1 MDSFDAG
8 LSRREALG
16 ALSGAL
22 TVGLGGCTGGG
33 DDDSTPTA
41 SSTAPSTDTV
51 TPTPTAPMDPP
62 NIERQTVLRDKAA
75 IPHIRWTV
83 SGTIETPEPKFYNRV
98 DTSLLGR
105 WEREGQVFEFKDDL
119 TFTENSSDR
128 VLDGTYYTVPPKKYL
143 EITHDDGDTYK
154 YYYEVTTAGD
164 TPTIDFYNTNRE
176 FLASYEQ
183 TVDGQDNRT
192 VVEAAK
198 QTDLYEPGGAKT
210 TEESLTTGA
219 SGSGFIVNPD
229 GYVVTNAHVVGVN
242 KSPEEQLYA
251 RLAGKTQQSF
261 RQTFEQDFDLSESE
275 LQEVVTVLTNKLTAY
290 YDQKSSSRSVSTSVG
305 VLSGTATPDEEFSA
319 NSWPAT
325 IETTGS
331 VYDEVDGE
339 TTWGRDIAVLKVD
352 VQHQLPTVRLGES
365 TGLGSGAEV
374 FVIGYP
380 AIGTEALFTERNT
393 TLEPSLTAGVVS
405 ARRTLKSGVE
415 TIQTDAAINSGNSG
429 GPVYDSDGEV
439 VGVATFGP
447 ADSGIEDTGFALPIE
462 TATGFLGELGVENEQ
477 SELSTTYQ
485 EGLNALWRDD
495 CETVESKMNAVLDMW
510 SDHPYADD
518 IIDQC

>member
-22 TVGLGGCTGGG
+22 TVGLGGCTEGGN
-33 DDDSTPTA
+33 DDSTPTA
-41 SSTAPSTDTV
+41 SSTASSTDTV
-51 TPTPTAPMDPP
+51 TPTETAPLDPP
-62 NIERQTVLRDKAA
+62 NIERQTILRDKAA

-83 SGTIETPEPKFYNRV
+83 TGTVEAPEPEFYDRV
-98 DTSLLGR
+98 DPTLLGS
-105 WEREGQVFEFKDDL
+105 WDGGTQVFEFDDDL
-119 TFTENSSDR
+119 TFTDRTSER
-128 VLDGTYYTVPPKKYL
+128 VLSGTYQTFSPEQYL
-143 EITHDDGDTYK
+143 QMEYDNGNMFEYL
-154 YYYEVTTAGD
+154 YEVGTDGG
-164 TPTIDFYNTNRE
+164 TPSIDFYNTQGE
-176 FLASYEQ
+176 FLDTYEQ

-192 VVEAAK
+192 AVEIAEDTGFYEPDDA
-198 QTDLYEPGGAKT
+198 QTDSQT
-210 TEESLTTGA
+210 LTSGA
-219 SGSGFIVNPD
+219 SGTGFIVTPD
-229 GYVVTNAHVVGVN
+229 GYIVTNAHVVGVDDD
-242 KSPEEQLYA
+242 PEAQIFYQLA
-251 RLAGKTQQSF
+251 AETRQAFEEAFAG
-261 RQTFEQDFDLSESE
+261 EDYSESE
-275 LQEVVTVLTNKLTAY
+275 RQELVDTLTDKLTDY
-290 YDQKSSSRSVSTSVG
+290 YGEKASTRSVSTSVG

-405 ARRTLKSGVE
+405 ARRTLTSGVE

-447 ADSGIEDTGFALPIE
+447 PDSGIEDTGFALPIE